1 MPQGR
6 IILSLLLMCA
16 PLAAQAEP
24 AKAPDLEALWRTG
37 SLWEVGDNTPRV
49 RQAREAIVDAGE
61 DGLTLAMGKLGVSNT
76 LEIRCLRAVVAGFG
90 QAAVQPL
97 TENIAHTDPIARR
110 NVAELLLRLDARS
123 ASVPLLAQA
132 QVETSSGTKLAQLS
146 ALAGWK
152 VADALP
158 ALLAVSRD
166 DNQRIRHRAAEV
178 LKAYSHEDATE
189 RLMEMLNDAAYY
201 VRDAAQAALQAGDWQ
216 VRAACLARLESALDE
231 SDEVMAR
238 RLMPV
243 VASLTDAVVPWHL
256 RRGLAARD
264 GATRA
269 AAAQALADWKTGAG
283 MPAEAEAM
291 DVEGVLRA
299 AQRLEADPFAR
310 AEIEAARRQL
320 AETR

>member
-37 SLWEVGDNTPRV
+37 SLWEVGENTPRV
-49 RQAREAIVDAGE
+49 RQAREAIVEAGE

-90 QAAVQPL
+90 QTAVQPL
-97 TENIAHTDPIARR
+97 TENIAHPDPIARR
-110 NVAELLLRLDARS
+110 NVAELLERLDAKS

-132 QVETSSGTKLAQLS
+132 RVEGSAGTKLAQLS
-146 ALAGWK
+146 ALAKWK

-158 ALLAVSRD
+158 ALLEVSRD
-166 DNQRIRHRAAEV
+166 ENQRVRHRAAGV
-178 LKAYSHEDATE
+178 LKAYSHEDATA
-189 RLMEMLNDAAYY
+189 RLIEMLGDAAYY
-201 VRDAAQAALQAGDWQ
+201 VRDAAQAALKAGEFQ
-216 VRAACLARLESALDE
+216 VRAACLARLKAALDE
-231 SDEVMAR
+231 GDEVLGR

-243 VASLTDAVVPWHL
+243 VASLTDDGVASLL
-256 RRGLAARD
+256 RRGLAAPD

-269 AAAQALADWKTGAG
+269 VAAQALAEWKSSAG
-283 MPAEAEAM
+283 MLEAM
-291 DVEGVLRA
+291 DVEDVLRA

-310 AEIEAARRQL
+310 AEIEAARQQL